1 MHIAIIGLGLIGGSL
16 ARDWRQ
22 TGLATRLA
30 GVERNPAH
38 AARAL
43 QLGLVDEVLPLHEA
57 MRQCE
62 VVLVATPVDALMT
75 LLPQVLDLAT
85 DRHVVIDAGST
96 KLPVVEAVA
105 QHPRR
110 ARFVAAHPMA
120 GTEYSGP
127 NAAISGMFDG
137 KRCVLCD
144 TEHCALDAA
153 HVATQLFEGIGMHVT
168 YLGAAEHD
176 LHVAYVSHISH
187 IASFALALT
196 VLEKER
202 EEDRIFEL
210 ASGGFSSTARL
221 AKSNA
226 DTWIPIFS
234 QNRDNVL
241 DVLDEFINTVSRFRT
256 LLIKRDFDTFEAM
269 IRQAND
275 IRRIIDPPAAPNVD
289 LTNMEALKWDP
300 ISTS

>member
-22 TGLATRLA
+22 TGLATRLV

-43 QLGLVDEVLPLHEA
+43 ELGLVDEVWPLREA
-57 MRQCE
+57 MLACE
-62 VVLVATPVDALMT
+62 VVVVATPVDALT
-75 LLPQVLDLAT
+75 VLLPQVLDLAT
-85 DRHVVIDAGST
+85 DRHVIIDAGST
-96 KLPVVEAVA
+96 KLPVVEAIA
-105 QHPRR
+105 AHPRR

-127 NAAISGMFDG
+127 NAAITGMFEG

-153 HVATQLFEGIGMHVT
+153 SVATQLFEGIGMLVT

-226 DTWIPIFS
+226 DTWIPIFA

-275 IRRIIDPPAAPNVD
+275 IRRIIDKPASGVNS
-289 LTNMEALKWDP
+289 TTIGTLKWDP